1 MYLIETS
8 EGENRGEA
16 MFEEIIA
23 KNFSEQRKLI
33 SKSIVFLKYGVNTKK
48 SIQIHHR

>member
-23 KNFSEQRKLI
+23 KNFSGQRKLV
-33 SKSIVFLKYGVNTKK
+33 SKSIVFLKHGVNTKK
-48 SIQIHHR
+48 SIQIHDR

>member
-16 MFEEIIA
+16 MFEIIA
-23 KNFSEQRKLI
+23 KNFSGQRKLT
-33 SKSIVFLKYGVNTKK
+33 SKSIVFLKCGVNTKK

>member
-23 KNFSEQRKLI
+23 KNFSGQRKL

>member
-16 MFEEIIA
+16 MFEIIA
-23 KNFSEQRKLI
+23 KNFSGQRKLT
-33 SKSIVFLKYGVNTKK
+33 SKSIVFFKIWSKYKE
-48 SIQIHHR
+48 IHSDTP